1 MLNRK
6 ILNVSVK
13 IDQLRDRLKILL
25 EGILNFSELV
35 QVRHT
40 PTGLSS
46 IDRRSHLVNF
56 QHFVSVMIDDLDG
69 DFACLRAVKGNALG

>member
-35 QVRHT
+35 QVQHT

-46 IDRRSHLVNF
+46 TDRRSHLVNF
-56 QHFVSVMIDDLDG
+56 QHFVTVVIDDLDS
-69 DFACLRAVKGNALG
+69 DFAGLRAVEGNAFG